1 MEGEKVAVFY
11 LPDVKFGGWPTYT
24 AHLFHG
30 LVFAGYSPTLY
41 RIGARTENRVREW
54 GRGINY
60 QNVSLTDAVTIAS
73 VTKTLISATTQ
84 AFAAE
89 TDALVQVGAKVII
102 HDPTEL
108 KGEIPEILK
117 NCRDVITIRP
127 INVANL
133 AAKGIESRYL
143 PHPYVR
149 YQHMFGRRML
159 WAAAFSRIDWD
170 KGTHHIVAANDKLPT
185 EKQIRIFGAANTMY
199 AFHKLPQHWVQYYN
213 GTFPADDL
221 WQGAKIASRYK
232 WAVDMS
238 TISGDG
244 GGTQYTFLEAIDAG
258 TALMLNENWRTN
270 RDDDEMANAA
280 TFVKAEDLADA
291 IQEEPKI
298 FGEHVLDNHDAV
310 TIAKQTVDNG

>member
-1 MEGEKVAVFY
+1 MEGEQVALFY
-11 LPDVKFGGWPTYT
+11 LPDVKYGGWPTYT
-24 AHLFHG
+24 AHLYHG
-30 LVFAGYSPTLY
+30 LITAGYAAKLY

-54 GRGINY
+54 GRAIQY
-60 QNVSLTDAVTIAS
+60 QNLALTDAVALAS
-73 VTKTLISATTQ
+73 TTRSVITATTQ

-89 TDALVQVGAKVII
+89 TDALVQVGATVII

-108 KGEIPEILK
+108 KGEIPSILT
-117 NCRDVITIRP
+117 NARDVVTIRP
-127 INVANL
+127 INVKNL
-133 AAKGIESRYL
+133 AEKGIESRYL
-143 PHPYVR
+143 PHPYLR
-149 YQHMFGRRML
+149 YQSKYGRRML
-159 WAAAFSRIDWD
+159 WAAAFSRVDWD
-170 KGTHHIVAANDKLPT
+170 KGTHHIVTANDKLPV

-199 AFHKLPQHWVQYYN
+199 AFHKLPEHWIQYYN

-270 RDDDEMANAA
+270 RTDDEMADAA
-280 TFVKAEDLADA
+280 TFVKAEDLAEA
-291 IQEEPKI
+291 IQEKPKI
-298 FGEHVLDNHDAV
+298 FGDHVLANHDAS
-310 TIAKQTVDNG
+310 TIAKQTIYA